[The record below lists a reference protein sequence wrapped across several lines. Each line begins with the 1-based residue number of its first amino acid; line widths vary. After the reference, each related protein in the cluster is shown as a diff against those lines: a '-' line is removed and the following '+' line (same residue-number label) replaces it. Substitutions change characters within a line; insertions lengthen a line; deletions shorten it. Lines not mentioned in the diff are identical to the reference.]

1 MASKSDELN
10 YTVISAFND
19 QETNTVIEPGEL
31 YPADQKRAN
40 KLRAAGVIAEDDE
53 GQALPKTSK
62 AADSDKEKAK
72 AAEVTAT
79 SGGASD
85 ADDTTKS

>member
-1 MASKSDELN
+1 MAAKSEELN

-53 GQALPKTSK
+53 GQALPKQTK
-62 AADSDKEKAK
+62 AAASDKTKADDD
-72 AAEVTAT
+72 TA
-79 SGGASD
+79 GGASD

>member
-1 MASKSDELN
+1 MAAKSEELN

-19 QETNTVIEPGEL
+19 QETNTVIKPGEL

-53 GQALPKTSK
+53 GQALPKQSK
-62 AADSDKEKAK
+62 SPDPDKDKPKTKANDD
-72 AAEVTAT
+72 TA
-79 SGGASD
+79 GGASD
-85 ADDTTKS
+85 ADDTAKS